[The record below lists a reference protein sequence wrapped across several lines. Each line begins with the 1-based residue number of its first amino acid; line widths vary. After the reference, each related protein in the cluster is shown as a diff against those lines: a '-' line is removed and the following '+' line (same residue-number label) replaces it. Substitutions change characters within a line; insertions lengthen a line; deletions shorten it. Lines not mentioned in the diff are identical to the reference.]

1 MTWFARME
9 ANFPAKSPVG
19 TIPQAPS
26 GHALYEPFYREEN
39 RGSRRWTRAQGH
51 PRSPGRPT
59 LRPCGPGPLRHQL
72 PRQPPPLWGGPTPTV
87 PSSPHTEESPPQASF
102 RVTQFLHKLRCGLC
116 GCGGGVWRRWGSR
129 SIPRSPQDLCPY
141 PPHSAPA
148 SVHRSSWFQRRPRR
162 TYRMWPGQGGLGQSR
177 PQVPEHPQEG

>member
-1 MTWFARME
+1 MRME
-9 ANFPAKSPVG
+9 AKFPAKSPVG
-19 TIPQAPS
+19 TTPQAPS

-39 RGSRRWTRAQGH
+39 RGSRRWTQEPRATQGVQDIL
-51 PRSPGRPT
+51 
-59 LRPCGPGPLRHQL
+59 LRGLVGQGLSDTSSLGNPLPLR
-72 PRQPPPLWGGPTPTV
+72 GGPTPTV
-87 PSSPHTEESPPQASF
+87 PSSPHTEESPPRASF

-116 GCGGGVWRRWGSR
+116 GCRGGVWWRWGSR

-141 PPHSAPA
+141 PPHSAPVSA
-148 SVHRSSWFQRRPRR
+148 HRSSWFQRRPRR